1 MPKSNDIHFAQPTAN
16 LSPPPP
22 TTGGG
27 GELNSQNQESSVVYE
42 TFNGNSY
49 GSNKNSNNYNYVQQ
63 QQQQQQ
69 FPKATSSAA
78 ANDGARTMLSTDSKA
93 LILALPIVMSQSFAG
108 FESGKLF
115 THLANSQL
123 LADLSTS
130 WFSLDS

>member
-1 MPKSNDIHFAQPTAN
+1 M
-16 LSPPPP
+16 
-22 TTGGG
+22 
-27 GELNSQNQESSVVYE
+27 VYE